1 MSLKILLN
9 NTFNSFL
16 KVNVQWKNLPILIK
30 NWKMYKK
37 VFEFLILFIIGN
49 LTANIIQSHGVNQNF
64 LSLTILTVYIYFFKK
79 NKKGCTNWSQKWK
92 EDKDRTSD

>member
-1 MSLKILLN
+1 
-9 NTFNSFL
+9 
-16 KVNVQWKNLPILIK
+16 
-30 NWKMYKK
+30 MYKK

-79 NKKGCTNWSQKWK
+79 NKKGCTN
-92 EDKDRTSD
+92 